1 MPYLKSMRE
10 EMKQTVERYPTTNLN
25 TIFVG
30 GGTPT
35 ALDEQQLEYFL
46 ESIRMYLPYDEKG
59 EFTFEANPNELTKEK
74 LQLLHDYGVNR
85 LSIGVQTFNERLL
98 EKIGRVHSN
107 RQVFDCI
114 EQARKIGMSNISL
127 DLIYSLPEQT
137 VADFSSTL
145 QTAFSLEVEH
155 MSAYS
160 LIIEPKTVFYNL
172 MNKGKLPLPAQEEEA
187 AMYEL
192 LMKEMDKQGFHQY
205 EISNFAKSGYES
217 IHNLTYWNNDDY
229 YGIGAGAHSYI
240 DGIRRANIGPLKKY
254 IDSVQQK
261 GNAYLNEVSVTE
273 AEKMEEEMFL
283 GLRKTKGVSKE
294 EFKQKFNRELKDVFG
309 EPIQEYKEKG
319 LLGEDNSSV
328 FLTHNG
334 RFLGN
339 EVFQAFIGII

>member
-1 MPYLKSMRE
+1 MVKAAYLHIPFCHHICHYCDFNKVFFKNQPVMPYLESMRE

-107 RQVFDCI
+107 RQVFDCV

-145 QTAFSLEVEH
+145 QTAFSLEV
-155 MSAYS
+155 
-160 LIIEPKTVFYNL
+160 
-172 MNKGKLPLPAQEEEA
+172 
-187 AMYEL
+187 
-192 LMKEMDKQGFHQY
+192 
-205 EISNFAKSGYES
+205 
-217 IHNLTYWNNDDY
+217 
-229 YGIGAGAHSYI
+229 
-240 DGIRRANIGPLKKY
+240 
-254 IDSVQQK
+254 
-261 GNAYLNEVSVTE
+261 
-273 AEKMEEEMFL
+273 
-283 GLRKTKGVSKE
+283 
-294 EFKQKFNRELKDVFG
+294 
-309 EPIQEYKEKG
+309 
-319 LLGEDNSSV
+319 
-328 FLTHNG
+328 
-334 RFLGN
+334 
-339 EVFQAFIGII
+339 